1 MCAYACVLCVGL
13 GGVCLTFH
21 CGCSSPS
28 HLFVVCM
35 RVMCEIERWYFIGAE
50 IAREGRT
57 KDGSL
62 WDPKQAKQT
71 KQT

>member
-1 MCAYACVLCVGL
+1 M
-13 GGVCLTFH
+13 H
-21 CGCSSPS
+21 
-28 HLFVVCM
+28 VCM

-50 IAREGRT
+50 IACEGRT

-71 KQT
+71 KQTKQHSYKQAAQAGQ